1 MRLATVLLALALTA
15 CVTREPSPQEIRS
28 KRFETL
34 PDKAVVYLYRDRID
48 FVDNPASFTLDGAHQ
63 GATYRGTYFRLE
75 LAPGRHQLAGFA
87 QDQAGPIRRH
97 LRDLC
102 RRRGRARAGPVL
114 HHKRLAENFRQ
125 SFCYRAR
132 DNIRATAGDVADNDP
147 HAPGRI
153 VLRGRNWRAQQHCKG
168 QQTPGERF

>member
-15 CVTREPSPQEIRS
+15 CMTREPSPQEIRS

-87 QDQAGPIRRH
+87 GDTGHFEFAVEAG
-97 LRDLC
+97 
-102 RRRGRARAGPVL
+102 
-114 HHKRLAENFRQ
+114 RL
-125 SFCYRAR
+125 
-132 DNIRATAGDVADNDP
+132 
-147 HAPGRI
+147 
-153 VLRGRNWRAQQHCKG
+153 
-168 QQTPGERF
+168 

>member
-48 FVDNPASFTLDGAHQ
+48 FMDNPASFTLDGAHQ

-87 QDQAGPIRRH
+87 GDIGHFEFAVEAGRLYFIRHTVSRFRGTELSHFQPVPADYGRQAILPYELNG
-97 LRDLC
+97 
-102 RRRGRARAGPVL
+102 
-114 HHKRLAENFRQ
+114 
-125 SFCYRAR
+125 
-132 DNIRATAGDVADNDP
+132 
-147 HAPGRI
+147 AP
-153 VLRGRNWRAQQHCKG
+153 
-168 QQTPGERF
+168 